1 MIRIKLSYFDLLTP
15 DPVYVSGIGKI
26 KPIKLK
32 ELSEVSYQTYQMYI
46 SLLFFDI
53 KQYFDSQDQ
62 SSAFVEQRDFYYSLS
77 EEDKTK
83 YTVFDFF
90 ITNPSYNLFIQKCL
104 AFFISGD
111 VSFHQKSL
119 SYLVQENETIVGT
132 ISRDNWSDVCDLIL
146 QRQYRSKSNELEDAS
161 KAKNKRALKILNK
174 LKKGAQTAKGND
186 ENRDY
191 EIPNLISAL
200 ASKSYNLN
208 ISNIW
213 EITVFQLYDQFQR
226 QQLNSVYDIQSTS
239 ASVWGTKENKFDIN
253 QWFKSL
259 N

>member
-1 MIRIKLSYFDLLTP
+1 MISIKLSYFDLLSP
-15 DPVYVSGIGKI
+15 DPIYISGIGKI
-26 KPIKLK
+26 KPIRLK
-32 ELSEVSYQTYQMYI
+32 EISEITFRTYQMYL

-53 KQYFDSQDQ
+53 NQYFDSQD
-62 SSAFVEQRDFYYSLS
+62 SSILFLEQRDYYAALD
-77 EEDKTK
+77 EEEKVR
-83 YTVFDFF
+83 YNVFDFF

-111 VSFHQKSL
+111 VSFDQKSL
-119 SYLVQENETIVGT
+119 SYLIQENETVVGT
-132 ISRDNWSDVCDLIL
+132 ITRDNWSDVCDLIL
-146 QRQYRSKSNELEDAS
+146 QRQYRPKSNEQEDAS
-161 KAKNKRALKILNK
+161 RAKNKRALEILNK
-174 LKKGAQTAKGND
+174 LKKGTQASKGSG

-191 EIPNLISAL
+191 EIPNLVSAL

-208 ISNIW
+208 ISDIW

-226 QQLNSVYDIQSTS
+226 QQLNSVYEIQSTT